1 MQLLKSRPFAAL
13 LLAVVFGLPVSSQ
26 TVNQAPV
33 VTEKA
38 FSYQIVKQKNVQK
51 QAVASAH
58 PLASD
63 VGNQIMAMGGNA
75 FDAAVATQFA
85 LAVVYPNAGNL
96 GGGGFLLA
104 RTADGKTT
112 AIDYREMAPS
122 KASRDMYI
130 DSNGV
135 AQTNLSQYGHL
146 ASGVPGTI
154 AGIAATMPMA
164 KLPLQKL
171 IEPAIQLAKK
181 GFVITE
187 SEANNLNETKPEFL
201 QHNTRPTAFVK
212 PNNGQWKQGDTLVQP
227 ELAATLIRIQKYGL
241 QEFYTGKTADLIV
254 AEMQRGKGIITK
266 ADLKAYKPV
275 TRQALT
281 VNYRNHEVICF
292 PPPSSGGLLL
302 AQMLQ
307 MIEPYPISTWGFHN
321 PKTVQLMVE
330 VERRAYADRA
340 AHMGDPDYYKVPVK
354 TLVSKPY
361 LEKRMATFIPGKAT
375 PSAAI
380 PAGDINPSEE
390 TTHISIVDKHGN
402 CVSVTTTLNGSYGS
416 KTVVGGAGFLLNN
429 EMDDFSIKPGT
440 PNMYGAVGGEANAIL
455 PRKRMLSSMCP
466 TIVLKNNQP
475 FMVVGTPGGTT
486 IPTSVFQSIVNVI
499 DFNMDAATAIAKPK
513 FHHQWLPDEIH
524 VEKSFD
530 PALRDALTTMGY
542 TIKTRRAIGRV
553 ELILF
558 NKNGTKDVAA
568 DIRGDDSVAGQ

>member
-1 MQLLKSRPFAAL
+1 MQLLKLPQ
-13 LLAVVFGLPVSSQ
+13 LASFLCTVVLSISGSAQ
-26 TVNQAPV
+26 TPSMASAYK
-33 VTEKA
+33 TTLG
-38 FSYQIVKQKNVQK
+38 YQIVKQKTVQK

-58 PLASD
+58 PLASE

-75 FDAAVATQFA
+75 FDAAIATQFA

-104 RTADGKTT
+104 RTADGKTM
-112 AIDYREMAPS
+112 AIDYREKAPK
-122 KASRDMYI
+122 KASRDMYLDAKGI
-130 DSNGV
+130 
-135 AQTNLSQYGHL
+135 AQTQLSQDGHL
-146 ASGVPGTI
+146 ASGVPGTV
-154 AGIAATMPMA
+154 AGIGATLPMA

-171 IEPAIQLAKK
+171 MEPAIQLAKK

-187 SEANNLNETKPEFL
+187 REANNLNETKTEFL
-201 QHNTRPTAFVK
+201 QHNTKPTAFVK
-212 PNNGQWKQGDTLVQP
+212 ANNHVWKQGDTLIQP
-227 ELAATLIRIQKYGL
+227 ELAATLTRIQKNGL

-266 ADLKAYKPV
+266 EDLKAYTPAL
-275 TRQALT
+275 REALT
-281 VNYRNHEVICF
+281 VRYRNHDVICF

-307 MIEPYPISTWGFHN
+307 MVEPYPLQEWGFHN

-340 AHMGDPDYYKVPVK
+340 TYMGDPDFYKVPVK

-361 LEKRMATFIPGKAT
+361 LETRMANFIPGKAT
-375 PSAAI
+375 PSTAI
-380 PAGDINPSEE
+380 PAGKIETSEE
-390 TTHISIVDKHGN
+390 TTHISIVDKQGN

-440 PNMYGAVGGEANAIL
+440 PNMYGAVGGEANAIM
-455 PRKRMLSSMCP
+455 PGKRMLSSMCP
-466 TIVLKNNQP
+466 AIVLKNNQP

-499 DFNMDAATAIAKPK
+499 DFQMDAANAVSKPK
-513 FHHQWLPDEIH
+513 FHHQWLPDEIF
-524 VEKSFD
+524 VEKTFD
-530 PALRDALTTMGY
+530 PALIDALTTMGY
-542 TIKTRRAIGRV
+542 RIKIRSAIGRV

-568 DIRGDDSVAGQ
+568 DTRGDDSVAGE